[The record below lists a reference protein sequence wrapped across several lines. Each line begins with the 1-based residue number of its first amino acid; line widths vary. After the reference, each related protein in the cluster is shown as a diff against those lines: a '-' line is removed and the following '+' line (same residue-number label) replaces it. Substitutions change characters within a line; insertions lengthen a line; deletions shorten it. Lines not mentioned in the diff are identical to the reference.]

1 MKSQLHSNAKKGR
14 LFYMALN
21 APLLQAFSNLTPT
34 SFTAQW
40 TSVPEARDYVLY
52 VAKTLT
58 ETENDDGIVISTL
71 SNFHPGY
78 NGRTVSGLR
87 WEVTNLL
94 PATTYYVRVDAR
106 AGTQISPPYPPKS
119 ISTQEL
125 PVRKT
130 ARGLRVDS
138 AFSEIALV
146 SGGPFLTLR
155 NLLAG
160 VSLRDGIN
168 SPDSAVTSYDVYAV
182 AQTALSDIPKA
193 SSYLTLAVLNRIK
206 NFRGKVS
213 SVLQQLK
220 ASFKSFA
227 ERSNSG
233 IAKATPKFKSP
244 YGIYGQVY
252 AAEFFLKDRTGA
264 EAVRVREDSEG
275 YWKTR
280 PYSSIDTEKVV
291 APRPPFDGDPS
302 YPTQEPPDVYV
313 DFLRVGSRF
322 NISVPAT
329 GIGGLKPRVPAAVNS
344 DTGAML
350 ILRSVSEPG
359 RLFFV
364 KTEKLN

>member
-1 MKSQLHSNAKKGR
+1 
-14 LFYMALN
+14 MALN

-138 AFSEIALV
+138 AFSEIFLARGGFSALM
-146 SGGPFLTLR
+146 
-155 NLLAG
+155 NLLTG

-168 SPDSAVTSYDVYAV
+168 SPDSLVSPYDVYAV
-182 AQTALSDIPKA
+182 SQTALSDIPKS
-193 SSYLTLAVLNRIK
+193 SSYLTLAILSRIK

-213 SVLQQLK
+213 GVLEQLK
-220 ASFKSFA
+220 SSFKSFA
-227 ERSNSG
+227 EKSNSG
-233 IAKATPKFKSP
+233 IAKATPNFKSP
-244 YGIYGQVY
+244 YGMYGQVY
-252 AAEFFLKDRTGA
+252 AAEFFLKDKTGA
-264 EAVRVREDSEG
+264 EAVRVGEDSEG

-291 APRPPFDGDPS
+291 APRPPFDGDPT

-322 NISVPAT
+322 NIAVPAS

-364 KTEKLN
+364 KTERLN